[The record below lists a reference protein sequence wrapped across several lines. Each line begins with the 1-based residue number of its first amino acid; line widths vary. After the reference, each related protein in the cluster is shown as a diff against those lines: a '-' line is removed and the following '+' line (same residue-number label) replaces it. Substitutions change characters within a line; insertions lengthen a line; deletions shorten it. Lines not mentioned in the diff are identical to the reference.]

1 MPWIKEYSP
10 YANVTA
16 DDPAVYLIYS
26 SPPALGKEQRDPTHT
41 SNFGV
46 KLQEHCKSKG
56 VECELVYPGASGIR
70 HKSPTEF
77 LISKL
82 RKN

>member
-1 MPWIKEYSP
+1 
-10 YANVTA
+10 
-16 DDPAVYLIYS
+16 
-26 SPPALGKEQRDPTHT
+26 
-41 SNFGV
+41 
-46 KLQEHCKSKG
+46 
-56 VECELVYPGASGIR
+56 LVYPGAPDIR